1 MEKIKDRSEVEEQY
15 KWDLT
20 KIYKTE
26 EEFRKDISKALK
38 LIEKVP
44 KHENTMLDSAKDLY
58 DTTTIIMDTSRL
70 IQKIYT
76 YASLKYNENIADTSS
91 IALREDA
98 LNLDHKLS
106 EKAAFYGPKLLKCEY
121 ETIEKMYDE
130 YPKLREYEIYFK
142 RYFREKAYILDE
154 KSEKLLVSLNKAFSD
169 VESIHSSLT
178 DSDIDFGT
186 IKDEDG
192 KDVILTNTNYRN
204 FIESKNRKVRESAF
218 KQLYGTYARYKTTFT
233 SLLDAHIKQTS
244 TFCKI
249 RGYKSSLYSLM
260 YDDELDEKVFTTLV
274 NSVES
279 GLSPLFKYYKIKKE
293 ILGLDELHI
302 YDTYAPIVSKYERK
316 FTYKEAVD
324 IIKDVTSVFGEEY
337 SNIIDKA
344 FKEKWIDLLPNTGKT
359 GGAFSGGCYDT
370 YPYILTNFQGSY
382 NDVSTLIHELG
393 HSVHSYYSRNN
404 NPFVYGNYSIVV
416 AEVASTVNELL
427 FAKYMIKNSKSAE
440 EKLYIL
446 DLLMSLFKGTIYRQ
460 TMYEEFEK
468 FLFDRVEKEEA
479 LTSSILAEKFYEL
492 NKKYYGKDV
501 VVDKEIEYE
510 WERMPHLYY
519 DFYMYKYATGLS
531 AACYIVES
539 ILFGKENARENY
551 LEFLKQGSR
560 LAPNDELKI
569 AGVDL
574 TDKKVYESAIKMF
587 EDLTEEFEKTYKEY
601 IKK

>member
-218 KQLYGTYARYKTTFT
+218 KQLNGTYAT
-233 SLLDAHIKQTS
+233 
-244 TFCKI
+244 
-249 RGYKSSLYSLM
+249 
-260 YDDELDEKVFTTLV
+260 
-274 NSVES
+274 
-279 GLSPLFKYYKIKKE
+279 
-293 ILGLDELHI
+293 
-302 YDTYAPIVSKYERK
+302 
-316 FTYKEAVD
+316 
-324 IIKDVTSVFGEEY
+324 
-337 SNIIDKA
+337 
-344 FKEKWIDLLPNTGKT
+344 
-359 GGAFSGGCYDT
+359 
-370 YPYILTNFQGSY
+370 
-382 NDVSTLIHELG
+382 
-393 HSVHSYYSRNN
+393 
-404 NPFVYGNYSIVV
+404 
-416 AEVASTVNELL
+416 
-427 FAKYMIKNSKSAE
+427 
-440 EKLYIL
+440 
-446 DLLMSLFKGTIYRQ
+446 
-460 TMYEEFEK
+460 
-468 FLFDRVEKEEA
+468 
-479 LTSSILAEKFYEL
+479 
-492 NKKYYGKDV
+492 
-501 VVDKEIEYE
+501 
-510 WERMPHLYY
+510 
-519 DFYMYKYATGLS
+519 
-531 AACYIVES
+531 
-539 ILFGKENARENY
+539 
-551 LEFLKQGSR
+551 
-560 LAPNDELKI
+560 
-569 AGVDL
+569 
-574 TDKKVYESAIKMF
+574 
-587 EDLTEEFEKTYKEY
+587 
-601 IKK
+601 

>member
-233 SLLDAHIKQTS
+233 SLLDVHIKQTS

-344 FKEKWIDLLPNTGKT
+344 FKEKWIDLIPNTGKT

-427 FAKYMIKNSKSAE
+427 FAKYMIKNSKSVE

-468 FLFDRVEKEEA
+468 FLFDKVEKEEA

-539 ILFGKENARENY
+539 ILSGKANARENY